1 MKAVASAAPKKA
13 LTIVTCSETAGK
25 KIIASARPKLAPA
38 LMPRMDGLASGL
50 FVTPCMRAPATAKL
64 TPQTSA
70 AKRRGRRSVQTTRSD
85 GS

>member
-13 LTIVTCSETAGK
+13 LTIVTCSEAAGK

-70 AKRRGRRSVQTTRSD
+70 AKRRSVQTTRSD